1 LRNEKHTS
9 PIKTFQFMTLVNI
22 KNAGNP
28 KSDHERDLGITFAA
42 GGNRAFYQAGLLRHW
57 GNELFPRTRAVAA
70 CSAGAC
76 VATFYL
82 SERHDEITSFWRERR
97 KHVTR
102 NFVWRRLLKGE
113 RPNEHEIIYRDTLM
127 HAFADGG
134 LERIRQLPFPLLILA
149 SLLPSLMPSALAAP
163 LAICAYQL
171 EKKLRPAMIHPTFG
185 RKLGFAPV
193 VYDARDCATP
203 RQLADLVIASS
214 ATPPFTSVGRIENLR
229 LLDGGVIDNV
239 PASITETVAGVRRN
253 LVLLT
258 RPYPSHV
265 TGRQGSRLYIAP
277 THPVPVGRWDYT
289 RLDLLDATIAMG
301 EREAMTHRTA
311 LDEFLA

>member
-1 LRNEKHTS
+1 
-9 PIKTFQFMTLVNI
+9 MTLTNAFKA
-22 KNAGNP
+22 KNQ
-28 KSDHERDLGITFAA
+28 KETHVRDLGITFAG
-42 GGNRAFYQAGLLRHW
+42 GGNRAFYQVGLLRQW
-57 GNELFPRTRAVAA
+57 GDELFPRTRAIAA

-82 SERHDEITSFWRERR
+82 SERHDEITSYWRERR

-113 RPNEHEIIYRDTLM
+113 RPNEHEVIYRDTLM

-134 LERIRQLPFPLLILA
+134 LERIRRLPFPLLILA
-149 SLLPSLMPSALAAP
+149 SLVPPLMPSALAAP

-171 EKKLRPAMIHPTFG
+171 EKKLRPEMIHPTFG
-185 RKLGFAPV
+185 RKLGFAPA

-203 RQLADLVIASS
+203 QQLTDLVIASS
-214 ATPPFTSVGRIENLR
+214 ATPPFTSVGRVADLR

-239 PASITETVAGVRRN
+239 PASIAEDIPGVRRN

-258 RPYPSHV
+258 RPYPSRV
-265 TGRQGSRLYIAP
+265 TGRHGTRLYIAP
-277 THPVPVGRWDYT
+277 TRPVPIERWDYT
-289 RLDLLDATIAMG
+289 RPDLLDATIAMG
-301 EREAMTHRTA
+301 ETEADTHKAA